1 MLCICHTPQ
10 DYYKQRLAKTREN
23 VLNHIYKN
31 TPTSTTTPKIPDNT
45 RLRLRFKE
53 AVQEAHEICDEDKTS
68 NACYLAW
75 DEVDELEDSMLRLY
89 PDIK

>member
-31 TPTSTTTPKIPDNT
+31 TPTSTPSRIPDNT

-53 AVQEAHEICDEDKTS
+53 AVQEAHEICDKDKTS
-68 NACYLAW
+68 IACYIAW

-89 PDIK
+89 PDIR